1 MTDITPIHA
10 ASHDAFDGSRSFS
23 SLPPADAAAS
33 SALSL
38 PLPPPKLLPSRAS
51 DPCPEPQPVSPSA
64 SGPLLRGAVRI
75 NAAALRALREA
86 RCLSQQ
92 ELVYDFER
100 GNVQIS
106 IATIKRAET
115 GHHVRFRI
123 CRELARY
130 FGVSSDYLLR

>member
-1 MTDITPIHA
+1 MTDITPINA
-10 ASHDAFDGSRSFS
+10 ASHDAFDGSRAPS
-23 SLPPADAAAS
+23 SLAPADAAAS

-38 PLPPPKLLPSRAS
+38 RLSSMMHLPSKAS
-51 DPCPEPQPVSPSA
+51 DPSSEAQPAPLPASA
-64 SGPLLRGAVRI
+64 ALLRGKVRM
-75 NAAALRALREA
+75 NAATLRALREA

-100 GNVQIS
+100 GKVQVS

-115 GHHVRFRI
+115 GHRVRFRI

-130 FGVSSDYLLR
+130 FGVSSDDLLR